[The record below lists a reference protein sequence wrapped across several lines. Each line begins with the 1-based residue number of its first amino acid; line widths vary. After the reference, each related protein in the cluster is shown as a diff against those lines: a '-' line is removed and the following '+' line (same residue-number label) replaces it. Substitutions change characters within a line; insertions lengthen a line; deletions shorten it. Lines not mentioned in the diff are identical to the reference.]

1 MSKVVLETGLS
12 SGLLHSPPQTK
23 ACPEASESISVRCV
37 TMSLRVASRCDCRGS
52 WNIDVVDSRGFPLLI
67 PHISVWMRL
76 LRSGVTWNSAVS

>member
-1 MSKVVLETGLS
+1 MSKVVLETDQVQGYYTR
-12 SGLLHSPPQTK
+12 PPQTE
-23 ACPEASESISVRCV
+23 ACPRASDSISVRCV

-67 PHISVWMRL
+67 PHIRVWIGL